1 MFNYFRM
8 LKNGIFLIMI
18 PPIIFGV
25 IALVVTKYWITPTY
39 EASISI
45 VVENKVLENVS
56 PYEDILASQAFAKSV
71 VIIAQS
77 TEIKRNVAAVLAE
90 ASVTEKSLTSS
101 TRVEL
106 ENNTN
111 IIGISVKDTD
121 QVRVSK
127 IANTYGETLMKRMPD
142 YIKSVNLLMLDKAVV
157 PDQPDGPSTLLNV
170 LAGMMLGFIVGLTG
184 AYILEF
190 LRMNNP
196 KYAH

>member
-90 ASVTEKSLTSS
+90 ASVTVKSLTSS

-127 IANTYGETLMKRMPD
+127 IANVYGETLMKRMPD